1 MDNIKNKKYDLI
13 VGNPPYDRSLHLKII
28 EAAMQHLTDDGKA
41 CYIHPARWLQD
52 PLWEMKRNRDHK
64 KYNNSILSYLQSF
77 EILKAKDVS
86 ELFSIFITTD
96 VMISY
101 INKNLKSPID
111 IMSKIYS
118 NDKINIINKIIRYGK
133 ENNINSHIEKDKIDG
148 IRIKC
153 PLVGT
158 PCSANR
164 KDKAS
169 MTAKT
174 DEPLING
181 YCISNNK
188 FFSENTSQMKGKK
201 ILAKSIKFDTVI
213 EAENYLKCIRTN
225 FFRHILILFMTDI
238 NIPWIIL
245 PWMKDYTN
253 EWTDKRLCEF
263 FELTKEQSNY
273 MSSEIL

>member
-1 MDNIKNKKYDLI
+1 MKYNMKKYDLMI
-13 VGNPPYDRSLHLKII
+13 GNPPYDRSLHLKII
-28 EAAMQHLTDDGKA
+28 EAAIKHLTDDGKA
-41 CYIHPARWLQD
+41 CYIHPARWIQD
-52 PLWEMKRNRDHK
+52 PLWKIKKNSDHK

-77 EILKAKDVS
+77 EIFKAKDAR
-86 ELFSIFITTD
+86 ELFNILITGD
-96 VMISY
+96 LMISILQY
-101 INKNLKSPID
+101 NIKSNINIMKILYSD
-111 IMSKIYS
+111 I
-118 NDKINIINKIIRYGK
+118 KINIINKIIYYGK
-133 ENNINSHIEKDKIDG
+133 INNINSHIEKDKIDG

-245 PWMKDYTN
+245 PWMQDYSK
-253 EWTDKRLCEF
+253 EWTNKRLCEF
-263 FELTKEQSNY
+263 FNLTEEESEY
-273 MSSEIL
+273 MCSEII